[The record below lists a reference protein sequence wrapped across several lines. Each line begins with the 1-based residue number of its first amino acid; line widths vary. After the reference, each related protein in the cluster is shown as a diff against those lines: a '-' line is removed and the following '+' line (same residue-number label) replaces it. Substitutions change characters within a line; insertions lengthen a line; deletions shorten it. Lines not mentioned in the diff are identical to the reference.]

1 LKDDKKVDIAKYT
14 ALTDFALL
22 SLENYNIKAANTA
35 QRKVLNAFLL
45 PLSKK

>member
-14 ALTDFALL
+14 ALTDSALL
-22 SLENYNIKAANTA
+22 SLENYSIKAANTA
-35 QRKVLNAFLL
+35 QREVLDAPLS